1 MICFPTT
8 VIAADSR
15 FFLKN
20 VHFLLLLT
28 FTLIHFVNIHKK
40 RAFPQLQLRASGN
53 QFHTSFTKLFC
64 FSGKIVPGVCFYFGR
79 RIFSS
84 AGAFFLRPAHVYIHR
99 SRIFREMY
107 VCKRKCRIFHSARI
121 TSNFFTFPNSG
132 FPSDKECWDASKR
145 LSDYDGLPTSI
156 IVDRA
161 VTWSNQKELLL
172 FHFSF
177 EI

>member
-1 MICFPTT
+1 MSYHISYLMYYRLAFCRSPNNDF
-8 VIAADSR
+8 VRSSCE
-15 FFLKN
+15 LQKN
-20 VHFLLLLT
+20 YRIFLLNSTKDLS
-28 FTLIHFVNIHKK
+28 
-40 RAFPQLQLRASGN
+40 PSGN

-99 SRIFREMY
+99 SRIFPEMY

-145 LSDYDGLPTSI
+145 LSDYDGLPTLI

-177 EI
+177 ES